1 MIKYLISDCKMS
13 ENLKP
18 FFTCEKDVLTVTW
31 PTDRVYNDDVTSP
44 PEPLVKTLTKKLNE
58 SNLSDAELFIIN
70 HNPP

>member
-1 MIKYLISDCKMS
+1 M
-13 ENLKP
+13 
-18 FFTCEKDVLTVTW
+18 TVTW
-31 PTDRVYNDDVTSP
+31 PTDRVYADEVTSP